1 MRIALD
7 AMGSDRAPYVEVH
20 GAVVASMATGVEVA
34 LVGDANELKP
44 TLAAY
49 RKPHRVSIVHAS
61 EVIRMDDHPLTVRHK
76 KDSSM
81 LVAATQGQVDGFVSA
96 GNTGR

>member
-61 EVIRMDDHPLTVRHK
+61 EVIRMDDHPLKAVRHK

-81 LVAATQGQVDGFVSA
+81 LVASPTI
-96 GNTGR
+96 